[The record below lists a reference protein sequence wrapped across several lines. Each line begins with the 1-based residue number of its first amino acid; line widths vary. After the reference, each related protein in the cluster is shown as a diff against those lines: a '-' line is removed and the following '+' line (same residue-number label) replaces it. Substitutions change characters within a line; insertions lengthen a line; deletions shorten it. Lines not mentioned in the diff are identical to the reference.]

1 VGRHLVPATILAATL
16 AFAVAALT
24 AGLVPYRG
32 WWWNPAVRLAVVGGI
47 TPMIYAVNIRI
58 VPVFSRRNWRSETL
72 LRAQIILTV
81 AGAWLL
87 FFGGT
92 ERNRDVVTT
101 GVLLAW
107 VGGVLFLVNTFALFR
122 QEPLKNRPAPPL
134 PYPEHRAIDK
144 IATRFTSLSGLF
156 VLLGLSI
163 GVYVQLWPPRTGRWD
178 LVWAHTMLV
187 GFFLSMVS
195 GVCYHVL
202 ARWTG
207 HRWQSLR
214 LIQIHFYVTLIA
226 LPLMLIAL
234 ATNDQTLFSY
244 AGPIQGLA
252 LWLFLWNIAP
262 MVWRMTGPT
271 RIALVLAIAALLA
284 GVFLGA
290 MFAGHPVVGV
300 HYRIVHADLN
310 LFGWT
315 GLLISGVAYYLV
327 PRFFGRP
334 LRWPRLA
341 AIQVGLLAAG
351 ITASALAW
359 TWRIEKGGASDLIT
373 ASQSVVAIGFVLL
386 GVIVSGTLAFG
397 KSKSGQAT
405 VSAVPM
411 VKQFKRPQ
419 PPLQPTG
426 N

>member
-1 VGRHLVPATILAATL
+1 VGRHLVPATILLAML
-16 AFAVAALT
+16 AFAVAAFT

-47 TPMIYAVNIRI
+47 TPMIYAVNLRI
-58 VPVFSRRNWRSETL
+58 VPVFSRRNWRSEWM
-72 LRAQIILTV
+72 LRAQILLTI

-87 FFGGT
+87 FAGGT
-92 ERNRDVVTT
+92 ERERDVVLI
-101 GVLLAW
+101 GHVLALA
-107 VGGVLFLVNTFALFR
+107 GGVLFLTNTFLLFR

-144 IATRFTSLSGLF
+144 IATRFTSLSGVF
-156 VLLGLSI
+156 LLIGLGI
-163 GVYVQLWPPRTGRWD
+163 GLYTHIWPPTSGRWD

-207 HRWQSLR
+207 HRWQSVR
-214 LIQIHFYVTLIA
+214 LVQIHLYVTLIA

-234 ATNDQTLFSY
+234 ATNRETLFSY

-262 MVWRMTGPT
+262 MIWRMTGPT
-271 RIALVLAIAALLA
+271 RPALVLAVTSLLV

-300 HYRIVHADLN
+300 RYRIVHADLN

-341 AIQVGLLAAG
+341 AIQVWLMAAG
-351 ITASALAW
+351 IAAAALSW
-359 TWRIEKGGASDLIT
+359 TWRIEKGGADSSIT
-373 ASQSVVAIGFVLL
+373 VAQGVVAASFVLL

-397 KSKSGQAT
+397 TSGSAT
-405 VSAVPM
+405 ISAVPM
-411 VKQFKRPQ
+411 AKHFKRPQ
-419 PPLQPTG
+419 PPLQPS
-426 N
+426 NH